1 MSNAVQ
7 PVSLRELKIK
17 AGVVKR
23 SVVRTLRHGHA
34 VASVAETPS
43 VCPACHT
50 CSAARRSTS
59 KELASYGKEAEMQQ
73 ARIDKLVAASA
84 DDADIRKQREVL
96 AETTSIIPDTK
107 RRLQAAHNDLASA
120 LLSFK
125 DDTSEDVEAA
135 RAIIEETKAL
145 VA

>member
-1 MSNAVQ
+1 MMSNAVQ

-23 SVVRTLRHGHA
+23 
-34 VASVAETPS
+34 
-43 VCPACHT
+43 
-50 CSAARRSTS
+50 TS